1 MRYDT
6 NNFQKLD
13 GKFKNRSRKQLENK
27 WQSIKR
33 KYDAD
38 ILEWKPLMYK
48 AFKFYFEQSKSQ
60 RIQYK

>member
-1 MRYDT
+1 MLRYDT

-48 AFKFYFEQSKSQ
+48 AFKFYFE
-60 RIQYK
+60 